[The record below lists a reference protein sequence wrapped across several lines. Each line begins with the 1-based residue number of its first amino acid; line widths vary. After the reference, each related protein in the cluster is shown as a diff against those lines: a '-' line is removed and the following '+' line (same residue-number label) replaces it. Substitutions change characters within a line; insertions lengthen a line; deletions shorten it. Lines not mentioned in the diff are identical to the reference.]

1 MRGVLEAREVSAWI
15 EPTLLERADAVL
27 ADPRLRV
34 TRIGSSDVK
43 TRRHLAERFDAEAF
57 DDLRQLAVA
66 TPSVLWIARVRPL
79 DEPDQ
84 AALSA
89 ENIAVVGGACSLP
102 FLMAIPQAETAPSFR
117 RTKSGRALLEIAE
130 AFGSV
135 DVLQATVSVGH
146 ASRQAEGLRVAA
158 AAAIAVLGPIDQVAA
173 FGAREGTIAASVLG
187 SRGFGTIAVGTGV
200 EGAAFTLV
208 GEGGL
213 ASVTTSAL
221 SWRRCDGTWVEDER
235 IEPDGVEPIVRTI
248 LEAEKPE
255 SAHAALDE
263 RHRRFRWRIAALA
276 DTIRLSARTGQAES
290 VEDMLRR
297 FRIDPDDLVL
307 R

>member
-15 EPTLLERADAVL
+15 EPMRAARAEAVL

-34 TRIGSSDVK
+34 TRVGSSDPK
-43 TRRHLAERFDAEAF
+43 TRRQLAERFGAEPF
-57 DDLRQLAVA
+57 DDLRRLAVA
-66 TPSVLWIARVRPL
+66 TNAVLWIERATPL
-79 DEPDQ
+79 DESDQ
-84 AALSA
+84 DALRA

-102 FLMAIPQAETAPSFR
+102 FLISIPQAETAPSFR
-117 RTKSGRALLEIAE
+117 RTRSGRAVLDIAE
-130 AFGSV
+130 AFGAV
-135 DVLQATVSVGH
+135 DVVQATVSV
-146 ASRQAEGLRVAA
+146 ADPDRQAEGLRVAA
-158 AAAIAVLGPIDQVAA
+158 AAALAVLGPIDQVAA

-187 SRGFGTIAVGTGV
+187 ARGFGTIAVGTGV

-213 ASVTTSAL
+213 SSVTTSSL
-221 SWRRCDGTWVEDER
+221 SWRRRDGTWVEDER
-235 IEPDGVEPIVRTI
+235 MEPDGVEPIVRTM

-255 SAHAALDE
+255 SPRGARDE
-263 RHRRFRWRIAALA
+263 QHRRFRWRIAALA
-276 DTIRLSARTGQAES
+276 DTIRLSVRTGQAES

-297 FRIDPDDLVL
+297 FGVDPDELSV